1 MNRILI
7 TVGPFKIYWYS
18 ITMLLAVLTGISLS
32 IKESKKVGMESY
44 ISDLITSL
52 IIFGILGARLY
63 YVVFNFDAYKNDL
76 LSIFKIWEG
85 GIAIY
90 GAILGGLT
98 VIIYRSIKDKQ
109 NILKTTDIF
118 MPGLI
123 LAQSIG
129 RWGNFFNGEAHGKIV
144 TLTYLEKLH
153 LPKFIIDGMYI
164 NGAYYEPTFL
174 YESMWCL
181 LGFFLLIIIRKITN
195 RKTGLMTY
203 IYCIWY
209 GLGRIF
215 IDGLRTDSL
224 YLEDIRISQLVS
236 LIIIIFGIF
245 GIIITYIKTY
255 KLKKRKRELI

>member
-1 MNRILI
+1 
-7 TVGPFKIYWYS
+7 
-18 ITMLLAVLTGISLS
+18 
-32 IKESKKVGMESY
+32 MESY

-76 LSIFKIWEG
+76 LSILKIWEG

-129 RWGNFFNGEAHGKIV
+129 RWGNFFNREAFGEYTNGLFAM
-144 TLTYLEKLH
+144 KLPTDAVRPSDITDLMRRH
-153 LPKFIIDGMYI
+153 MQYKNGTSYI
-164 NGAYYEPTFL
+164 QVHPTFL
-174 YESMWCL
+174 YESLWCL
-181 LGFFLLIIIRKITN
+181 MVLFIMLLYRRHKKFDGEVFLVYLF
-195 RKTGLMTY
+195 G
-203 IYCIWY
+203 Y
-209 GLGRIF
+209 GLGRVWIE
-215 IDGLRTDSL
+215 GLRTDQLLFPGTS
-224 YLEDIRISQLVS
+224 IPVSQVLAGALVIVSAS
-236 LIIIIFGIF
+236 LIIFWHIRQ
-245 GIIITYIKTY
+245 
-255 KLKKRKRELI
+255 KRMENEQVVQEKEQNNRENY